1 MLQGMCT
8 QDIVT
13 YSMYVYYF
21 DAILYGPTNNETLKR
36 SHFKLLQCY
45 ILYSAT
51 LLYST
56 SMVYSEGRLRAGMVV
71 VGR

>member
-1 MLQGMCT
+1 MRT

-21 DAILYGPTNNETLKR
+21 DAILYGPTNNETLKH

-56 SMVYSEGRLRAGMVV
+56 SIV
-71 VGR
+71 

>member
-1 MLQGMCT
+1 MRT
-8 QDIVT
+8 RDIVT
-13 YSMYVYYF
+13 YSIYVYYF
-21 DAILYGPTNNETLKR
+21 DAILYGLANNETLKR

-56 SMVYSEGRLRAGMVV
+56 GIVSI
-71 VGR
+71 

>member
-1 MLQGMCT
+1 MRT
-8 QDIVT
+8 RDIVT

-56 SMVYSEGRLRAGMVV
+56 SIV
-71 VGR
+71 